1 MQFGLLAVLST
12 AAVLVVRRMTFFRR
26 CGWPGAAHRLY
37 RRASWLTG
45 GGIWCAML
53 LQEWVLWRSG
63 QLTWQ
68 TGLPLHLC
76 SMMGVLALPMLLTEN
91 RLLWHFA
98 LYAGMPGALLALIF
112 PAVLD
117 TPWPELTQLG
127 FHSLHALLF
136 LSPLLPL
143 GLGKQPEGA
152 GVLHAWIILLGAGC
166 AVMVVNGLLGSNYLF
181 LAGPAPVAPMLFLA
195 QKGIWLYR
203 LALVLLSALVIGAQG
218 IVMYRL
224 SRCGFCKV
232 PVKSHRR
239 PAGDVYNRQKI

>member
-12 AAVLVVRRMTFFRR
+12 AAALAVRRMTFLRQ

-76 SMMGVLALPMLLTEN
+76 SMMGVLTLPMLLTEN

-127 FHSLHALLF
+127 FHGLHALLF

-143 GLGKQPEGA
+143 GLGRQPEAAGA
-152 GVLHAWIILLGAGC
+152 LHAWIILLGVGC
-166 AVMVVNGLLGSNYLF
+166 AAMVVNALLGSNYLF
-181 LAGPAPVAPMLFLA
+181 LAGPAPVAPLLFLA

-203 LALVLLSALVIGAQG
+203 LALALLSAVVIGAQG
-218 IVMYRL
+218 MLTFWL
-224 SRCGFCKV
+224 SRRGFCKV
-232 PVKSHRR
+232 PVKSHGGTVR
-239 PAGDVYNRQKI
+239 GVYNRQKI